1 MFVSSQGVRATV
13 HFHPTPQAP
22 PRPAYRPAPRSASSA
37 YNAYHKGGFQ
47 QESHDG
53 DTVHISEAARRQAA
67 QSQAANHVVGF
78 AEANTGLATW
88 NPDKKTDDAAKHF
101 VGTVLGIGS
110 IKHDIK
116 TLGSNASTGDKIKA
130 GLDLAGEGTTDLL
143 LLTGEG
149 EEIRGGELAGNVFDR
164 SAAVGESV
172 ESKAGRVSEI
182 KAEGTGKVLW
192 GSWNDCEHVEVDGQ
206 TYAKVGDRLYSKHAV
221 DRMQPSWNRFGHQ
234 VTTAGGDYGRSVSP
248 NYVNHVIDNSRGVL
262 QENGNYSHTL
272 GSLQVIVNK

>member
-101 VGTVLGIGS
+101 VSTVLGIGS
-110 IKHDIK
+110 IKQDIK
-116 TLGSNASTGDKIKA
+116 TLGSNASTGDKVKA

-164 SAAVGESV
+164 SAAVGEPV

-182 KAEGTGKVLW
+182 KTEGTGKVE
-192 GSWNDCEHVEVDGQ
+192 G
-206 TYAKVGDRLYSKHAV
+206 
-221 DRMQPSWNRFGHQ
+221 P
-234 VTTAGGDYGRSVSP
+234 
-248 NYVNHVIDNSRGVL
+248 
-262 QENGNYSHTL
+262 YSHLDDPSDVGPGKDFTATQKQKIIEENKKMNGGVVKSDESGQVL
-272 GSLQVIVNK
+272 TKPKKSTKGVTPDPNEWQIDHIRPKSKGGSNSYSNAQV